1 MTRRFLLLCLALTL
15 IPTLTASLAAE
26 EKTTPT
32 PRNLEVDDLFRLR
45 TVGSPQ
51 VSPDGQWVAYTV
63 RTTDLEKDKRRT
75 RIWMAPVDGSEP
87 LPMTAKSSSASEPRF
102 SPDGKYLSFLAA
114 RKEDDKEDE
123 PQNQVWLL
131 DRRGGEARQLTEVM
145 QGVSKYEWAPDGR
158 RLVLLIKDPSPE
170 QLEAQ
175 KHKEQGTRPRRT
187 PAKPPHVIDRLQF
200 KRDYTGY
207 LDRRRTHL
215 YVFDLATETLTQVT
229 SGDADDSSPAWSPD
243 GRFLAFVSNRT
254 GDQDENYD
262 TNIWVVASDNP
273 DKGQTLIQVTTNP
286 GRDEQ
291 PAWSPDG
298 KWIAYISNPRPDL
311 LWYATQQLS
320 LVRAPSTEGESPEP
334 RLVLEDLDRNARGPA
349 FAPDSSA
356 VYFLLEDSGENHL
369 GRVAVDTGALT
380 RPVDGPRSVKAF
392 SVGQTGLIATL
403 ISEPRLPGEIFLSG
417 PGSGAEANSPRQLTT
432 VNREVLDG
440 LRLVDMEEVQFTS
453 ADGTPIEGF
462 ILKPPAFSPELKYP
476 GMLRIHGG
484 PVSQYS
490 KSWSF
495 EAQLFAANGYVVVM
509 VNPRGSSGYGQDFSK
524 AIFADWGNKDVED
537 VLAGVD
543 YAVAQGYVD
552 PDRLGVGGWSYGG
565 MMTNYVIS
573 QTTRF
578 KGAISGAGGAL
589 WTAHWGHDHYQLE
602 YRVEMGLPWKNR
614 EAWERISSPFYNVEK
629 ITTPVL
635 YMGGALDWNVPIIG
649 SEHMY
654 QSLRALGRTTELVVY
669 PGEHHGIRKP
679 TYQKDRYERYLA
691 WYGKYVKGEPS
702 TSWGTGS

>member
-1 MTRRFLLLCLALTL
+1 MTRRWLLLCFALTL
-15 IPTLTASLAAE
+15 SPALAVSPAADEKSAAPTE
-26 EKTTPT
+26 
-32 PRNLEVDDLFRLR
+32 RNLAIDDLFRLR
-45 TVGSPQ
+45 DVASPQ

-63 RTTDLEKDKRRT
+63 RSTDLKEEKSRT
-75 RIWMAPVDGSEP
+75 RIWMAPVDGGDD
-87 LPMTAKSSSASEPRF
+87 LPMTLEGSSASKPRF
-102 SPDGKYLSFLAA
+102 SPDGKYLSFLAS
-114 RKEDDKEDE
+114 RKGGDESEDE
-123 PQNQVWLL
+123 PETQVWLL

-145 QGVSKYEWAPDGR
+145 QGVSEYEWSPDGS

-170 QLEAQ
+170 QLDQQ
-175 KHKEQGTRPRRT
+175 KHKEQDTKPRRSRT
-187 PAKPPHVIDRLQF
+187 KPPHVIDRLQF

-215 YVFDLATETLTQVT
+215 YVFDVAAETMTQVT
-229 SGDADDSSPAWSPD
+229 SGDADDRSPAWSPD

-254 GDQDENYD
+254 EDQDANYD

-273 DKGQTLIQVTTNP
+273 DKGQTLIQVTRNP

-298 KWIAYISNPRPDL
+298 RWIAYVSNPHPEL
-311 LWYATQQLS
+311 LWYATQQLA
-320 LVRAPSTEGESPEP
+320 LIRAPSADGAPPEP
-334 RLVLEDLDRNARGPA
+334 RLLLEAVDRNAQGPA

-356 VYFLLEDSGENHL
+356 VYFLLEDSGERHL
-369 GRVAVDTGALT
+369 ARVAVEDGALT
-380 RPVDGPRSVKAF
+380 RPIDGPRTVRGF
-392 SVGQTGLIATL
+392 SVGKTGLIATL
-403 ISEPRLPGEIFLSG
+403 ISEPKLPSEVFLSG
-417 PGSGAEANSPRQLTT
+417 PGGNAGNDSPRQLTT
-432 VNREVLDG
+432 VNQKVLDE
-440 LRLVDMEEVQFTS
+440 LRLVDMEEVQFES
-453 ADGTPIEGF
+453 ADGTPVEGF

-484 PVSQYS
+484 PTSQYS

-509 VNPRGSSGYGQDFSK
+509 VNPRGSSGYGQDFCK

-552 PDRLGVGGWSYGG
+552 PERLGVGGWSYGG

-602 YRVEMGLPWKNR
+602 YIVELGLPWKNR

-679 TYQKDRYERYLA
+679 SYQKDRYERYLA
-691 WYGKYVKGEPS
+691 WYAKHVKGEAEKK
-702 TSWGTGS
+702 